1 MQTTTKLLGVAL
13 VALVAFTGF
22 AAAGGA
28 GTMASTA
35 DQTYGAADG
44 APYGNVT
51 AAERALDGS
60 NSPWVTGDER
70 LDRFQD
76 RFDLTD
82 EQVQAIQEEV
92 QTLSE
97 SDADPTEIRE
107 TVQSM
112 LTEFGVEAP
121 ALGPPADG
129 QLGGGSGHAH
139 GHGQGGFGGTGG
151 QSGPHGPAD
160 GSCLA

>member
-28 GTMASTA
+28 GTMTSTA
-35 DQTYGAADG
+35 DQPVGAADG
-44 APYGNVT
+44 NLT
-51 AAERALDGS
+51 ATDRALDGS

-70 LDRFQD
+70 LELFQE

-82 EQVQAIQEEV
+82 EEVQAIQEEV

-97 SDADPTEIRE
+97 NDADPTEIRE

-112 LTEFGVEAP
+112 LTEFGVEDP
-121 ALGPPADG
+121 VLGPPADG
-129 QLGGGSGHAH
+129 RLGEGPFGQA
-139 GHGQGGFGGTGG
+139 HGQGQGQGGVGG
-151 QSGPHGPAD
+151 QGPHGPAD